1 MRVRLPILAFA
12 FLLALPVGFGHAEDQ
27 AQPQAAANGA
37 PLEVRMGLIRRA
49 VPPPPLYDL
58 LAVPEDEAVAGAML
72 AIADNNTAGMF
83 TGQHFTLEDVTLEED
98 EDPVAAA
105 RKMAAEGTKLITV
118 NLTGAETLAVADAV
132 KRLDRFETMLDN
144 GVLRLADANPG
155 DYQVVFLTTGRT
167 QRRRLEDMGIGQGAL
182 LRARR
187 KQPRGPIE
195 VEAHGARLALGRG
208 VASKILVTP
217 HLIYPPTTRADS

>member
-1 MRVRLPILAFA
+1 MPHGRIETLMQDEARDICREDCEEAMETLYRLECDGRGASLSDLMQEPDLSGRPVADIVME
-12 FLLALPVGFGHAEDQ
+12 LALNGHV
-27 AQPQAAANGA
+27 
-37 PLEVRMGLIRRA
+37 EVSG
-49 VPPPPLYDL
+49 D
-58 LAVPEDEAVAGAML
+58 
-72 AIADNNTAGMF
+72 T
-83 TGQHFTLEDVTLEED
+83 VTLTPRGRDIGQRMYSRHELAEKLLRSLGLRESSAHEEACRVEHMLD
-98 EDPVAAA
+98 DD
-105 RKMAAEGTKLITV
+105 
-118 NLTGAETLAVADAV
+118 AVADAV

-182 LRARR
+182 LRVWR